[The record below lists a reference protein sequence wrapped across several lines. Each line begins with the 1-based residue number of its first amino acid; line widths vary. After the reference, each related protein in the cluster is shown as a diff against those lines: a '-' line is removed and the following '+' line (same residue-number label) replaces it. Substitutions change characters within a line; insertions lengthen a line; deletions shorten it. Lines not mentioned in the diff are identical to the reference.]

1 MYNIIPLILILI
13 SLGIVIFIVVKK
25 FSVLAAMDV
34 DNIPAEKEAIV
45 KERIISN
52 RLKRNIFK
60 WSSKG
65 GKVFRF
71 FGDKIGILA
80 QIFYKKLHELKDSYK
95 TEVILATGDKEK
107 KIEELSAQAKEMI
120 GDEEIKE
127 AERKLIEII
136 GLDSQNIEAF
146 KSLGDLYL
154 ENKNYEEAKQ
164 TFKHIL
170 KLMKDSEEV
179 AEIGEI
185 NFNLA
190 LANKAAGNLAESL
203 ADIKEAL
210 KYAPSNPRYLDT
222 MLEISII
229 KKDKIFALD
238 ALKKLERANPDNQKL
253 EDFREQIKEL

>member
-13 SLGIVIFIVVKK
+13 SLSVIIFIMVKK

-34 DNIPAEKEAIV
+34 DNIPAEKEAKV
-45 KERIISN
+45 RERIISS
-52 RLKRNIFK
+52 RLKRSIFK
-60 WSSKG
+60 WSSKL
-65 GKVFRF
+65 GKIFRF
-71 FGDKIGILA
+71 FGDKIGILGK
-80 QIFYKKLHELKDSYK
+80 IFYKKLHELKDSYK

-120 GDEEIKE
+120 GEEEFKE

-136 GLDSQNIEAF
+136 GLDSQNLEAF
-146 KSLGDLYL
+146 RSLGDLYF

-170 KLMKDSEEV
+170 KLMKDGEKEEGT
-179 AEIGEI
+179 AEV

-190 LANKAAGNLAESL
+190 LVNKETGDFDDALIN
-203 ADIKEAL
+203 ITEAL
-210 KYAPSNPRYLDT
+210 KYAPNNPRYLDT

-229 KKDKIFALD
+229 KKDKISALN
-238 ALKKLERANPDNQKL
+238 ALGKLEKANPDNQKL
-253 EDFREQIKEL
+253 EDFKDRIKEI

>member
-13 SLGIVIFIVVKK
+13 SFSIIIFIVVKK
-25 FSVLAAMDV
+25 FSVLASMDV
-34 DNIPAEKEAIV
+34 ENIPAEKEAIV
-45 KERIISN
+45 KERIISS

-60 WSSKG
+60 WGSKF

-71 FGDKIGILA
+71 FGDKIGVLVK
-80 QIFYKKLHELKDSYK
+80 IFEKKLHELRDSYK
-95 TEVILATGDKEK
+95 TEVTLATGDKEK

-120 GDEEIKE
+120 GEEEFKE
-127 AERKLIEII
+127 AERKFIEII
-136 GLDSQNIEAF
+136 GLDSQNLEAF
-146 KSLGDLYL
+146 RSLGDLYL

-170 KLMKDSEEV
+170 KLMKDSEDT

-190 LANKAAGNLAESL
+190 LVGQASGNLAE
-203 ADIKEAL
+203 AIIDMKEAL
-210 KYAPSNPRYLDT
+210 KCAPNNPRYLDT

-229 KKDKIFALD
+229 KKDKISALD
-238 ALKKLERANPDNQKL
+238 TLGKLEKANPGNQKL